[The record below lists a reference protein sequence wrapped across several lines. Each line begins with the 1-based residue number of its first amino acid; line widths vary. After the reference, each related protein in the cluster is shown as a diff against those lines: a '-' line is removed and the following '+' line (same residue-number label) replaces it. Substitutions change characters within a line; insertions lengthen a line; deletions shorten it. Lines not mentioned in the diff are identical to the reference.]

1 MKKCTTYGSN
11 SIKPTKNLLEGRQMP
26 TSANPNAGYWTGWL
40 VPNDNNNKKSKR
52 PTVKR
57 GEDAHMKKTTL
68 SFTSTPHITFV
79 IQKIRGVHKQSF
91 LLTVAPL
98 LILVLQ
104 ALWVITTALINLR
117 MRTILDL
124 FNHFSLS
131 LLTLFIYTRYK
142 HEDQFNWRRRCPI
155 MDLLT
160 RLTFFQVKMVL
171 LAGGTACP

>member
-1 MKKCTTYGSN
+1 
-11 SIKPTKNLLEGRQMP
+11 MP

-79 IQKIRGVHKQSF
+79 IQKIRGVHKQPF

-98 LILVLQ
+98 LILVLQQ

-117 MRTILDL
+117 MCTIEL
-124 FNHFSLS
+124 NHFSSLS
-131 LLTLFIYTRYK
+131 LTLS
-142 HEDQFNWRRRCPI
+142 
-155 MDLLT
+155 
-160 RLTFFQVKMVL
+160 
-171 LAGGTACP
+171 